1 MKEVKNSKKPK
12 ESNEYNSKSK
22 FKLSSKY
29 CIILL
34 FLVLFTTLMFFNN
47 YHTKYDPLKDVSN
60 DKQIYSAST
69 PIVLIHDVSPVYFK
83 EMEEIIEVLDN
94 NHYSTRTYLFVI
106 TNHAGDNKL
115 SNYPKF
121 VEYLHE
127 LDDRGYHIQ
136 YHGYDHIGGEY
147 NCSEAV
153 ANEKTDNSLKI
164 LEDCNFD
171 TKKINYVITPRY
183 KLSKDSEDNFLK
195 RNFTII
201 MDYYILKTKNN
212 QNKTYFEKVIITNK
226 EYTWYTPE
234 NCTEKVKNISLI
246 DYRNS
251 LKENKQFTLSI
262 HPKAVNYGNG
272 IEFLDYFLAESNKEI
287 LDYYQ

>member
-1 MKEVKNSKKPK
+1 MKEIKNSKKSK
-12 ESNEYNSKSK
+12 ESTESNESNESK

-34 FLVLFTTLMFFNN
+34 FLVLITTLMFFNTF
-47 YHTKYDPLKDVSN
+47 HTKYDPLKYVSN

-69 PIVLIHDVSPVYFK
+69 PIVLVHDVSPVYFE

-106 TNHAGDNKL
+106 TNHAGDNNL
-115 SNYPKF
+115 SDYPKF

-127 LDDRGYHIQ
+127 LNDRGYHIQ

-147 NCSEAV
+147 NCSEAI
-153 ANEKTDNSLKI
+153 ANEKTDKSLKI
-164 LEDCNFD
+164 LENCGFN

-183 KLSKDSEDNFLK
+183 ILSKDSENNFLK

-201 MDYYILKTKNN
+201 VNSYILKPKI
-212 QNKTYFEKVIITNK
+212 NKDVEKVIITNK

-246 DYRNS
+246 DYKTS

-272 IEFLDYFLAESNKEI
+272 LEILDYFLFESNKEI